1 MDPRTIALLMLVSG
15 AECSLLFFASGI
27 FRKKADGG
35 VGRPSLFWGTGTTV
49 HVLGVLGLMTQGIVS
64 PWFSVIFANSAI
76 ILGQLLILVGIR
88 RLAGLKS
95 ALPRYAAVWLF
106 YSTAAVLFT
115 FSQPSTTA
123 RIILFSLAISAFYIE
138 AAILV
143 LVSKA
148 WKRGSLTVFLAG
160 TFLALAGFF
169 AARAL
174 VTVFFS
180 PASIFSPSAMN
191 LATYIVSH
199 VGLIG
204 WSLGL
209 ILLQQRRTEA
219 DLERALR
226 EKELLFR
233 ELQHRIKN
241 SISVIASLVSLEA
254 SRVEDAGAAEVLESL
269 EGRISAIA
277 SLYEHLFQSGETDSV
292 DLDLYLK
299 VVVETLFSGQAARE
313 RGIRLDLEAEEMRID
328 VRRAIPLGIIANELA
343 TDCLKHAF
351 PEGRSGTVRVSL
363 RAEGPTAVLEV
374 RDDGRGLPEGFY
386 VGSSSDGLGL
396 VLVDMLA
403 RQVGGSFTA
412 ASAGGSVFTVKFPKE
427 WKS

>member
-1 MDPRTIALLMLVSG
+1 MDPRTIALLMLISG

-27 FRKKADGG
+27 FHKRTEGG
-35 VGRPSLFWGTGTTV
+35 SELPALFWGAGTTV
-49 HVLGVLGLMTQGIVS
+49 HVLGALGLMTQGIAS
-64 PWFSVIFANSAI
+64 PWFSVVFANSAI
-76 ILGQLLILVGIR
+76 ILGQSLILVGIR
-88 RLAGLKS
+88 RLAGFKP
-95 ALPRYAAVWLF
+95 ALPRYSTVWLLYTAAAV
-106 YSTAAVLFT
+106 VFT
-115 FSQPSTTA
+115 FVHPSTTA
-123 RIILFSLAISAFYIE
+123 RIVLFSAAISAFYVE

-148 WKRGSLTVFLAG
+148 WKREPLTVYLAS

-174 VTVFFS
+174 VTVFVS
-180 PASIFSPSAMN
+180 PASIFSSSAMN
-191 LATYIVSH
+191 VATFVVSH

-226 EKELLFR
+226 EKEVLFR

-241 SISVIASLVSLEA
+241 SISVIASLVSLES
-254 SRVEDAGAAEVLESL
+254 SRTEDARSAAVLEAL

-277 SLYEHLFQSGETDSV
+277 SLYELLFRSGETDRI

-299 VVVETLFSGQAARE
+299 AVVEALFSGQAARE
-313 RGIRLDLEAEEMRID
+313 RGIRLDLEVREMRID

-343 TDCLKHAF
+343 SDCLKHAF

-363 RAEGPTAVLEV
+363 RAEENTAVLEV
-374 RDDGRGLPEGFY
+374 RDDGRGLPEGLS
-386 VGSSSDGLGL
+386 VGSSGGLGL

-403 RQVGGSFTA
+403 RQVGGFFA
-412 ASAGGSVFTVKFPKE
+412 AESAGGAVFTVRFPREEKA
-427 WKS
+427 